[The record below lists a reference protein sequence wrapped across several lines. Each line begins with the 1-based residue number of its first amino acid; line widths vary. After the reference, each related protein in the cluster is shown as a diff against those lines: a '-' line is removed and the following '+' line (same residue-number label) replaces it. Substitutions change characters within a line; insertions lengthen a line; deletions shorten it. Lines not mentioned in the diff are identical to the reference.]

1 MTKDGLSG
9 FRQPS
14 RDQRQKQTGAEAGRF
29 FLWPFFHGRFFM
41 ATGFSAHTFTGP
53 VGQGLTVPECGWAI

>member
-1 MTKDGLSG
+1 MTKNGLSG

-29 FLWPFFHGRFFM
+29 FYGRFFM

-53 VGQGLTVPECGWAI
+53 LGQGLTVPECGWAI